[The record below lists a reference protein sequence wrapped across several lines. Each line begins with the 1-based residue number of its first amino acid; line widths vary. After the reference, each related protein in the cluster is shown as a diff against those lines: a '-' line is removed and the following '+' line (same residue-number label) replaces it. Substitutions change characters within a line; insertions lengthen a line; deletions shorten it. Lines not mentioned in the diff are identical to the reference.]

1 MANTGVWRAALLA
14 WLLGSMPVHAAGPA
28 PQTIVVIAHPALALE
43 TVSEAELASIFRRNE
58 RIDSQGRALVPV
70 NLASD
75 DPLREAFSRALFAQ
89 APADMEAYW
98 NERYFHGIA
107 PPHTVASVEA
117 MLRFVAATPGAIGY
131 VPECAFD
138 GRVKALARLRT
149 TQAPAVT
156 CPASP

>member
-1 MANTGVWRAALLA
+1 MANVRGWRAVLLA
-14 WLLGSMPVHAAGPA
+14 WLVGCASAQGAGPTA
-28 PQTIVVIAHPALALE
+28 QTIVVIAHPAFAQE

-107 PPHTVASVEA
+107 PPHTVASIEA

-149 TQAPAVT
+149 TQTLP